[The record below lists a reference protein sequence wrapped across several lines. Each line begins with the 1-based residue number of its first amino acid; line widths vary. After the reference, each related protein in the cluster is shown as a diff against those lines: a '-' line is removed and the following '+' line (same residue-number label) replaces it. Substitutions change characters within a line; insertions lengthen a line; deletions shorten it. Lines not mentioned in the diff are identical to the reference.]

1 MRIATAALLL
11 FSGATALVAALLPQ
25 LYPVWMARGRG
36 SLDVIHDN
44 LVAWR
49 LDGLLFLASAI
60 VGLVGTALLFG
71 SATGAASHLATA
83 SVVVFGVGT
92 ALWAANLAF
101 RLSVTVT
108 VAREH
113 ASDPP
118 TWYGPIAEWAATL
131 WLIAAAFLGLAVLGI
146 GIATLLWGLLPAWT
160 GWVAIALGVLSLGLL
175 AVTRDSPP
183 IILYLAPVAWG
194 IGALTRG

>member
-1 MRIATAALLL
+1 MRIATAVLLL
-11 FSGATALVAALLPQ
+11 FSGAAALIAALLPQ

-36 SLDVIHDN
+36 SLEVIHDN
-44 LVAWR
+44 LAVWQ

-60 VGLVGTALLFG
+60 AGLVGVALLL
-71 SATGAASHLATA
+71 ANVTGAVSQLATA

-92 ALWAANLAF
+92 ALWTANLAF
-101 RLSVTVT
+101 RLSVTVG
-108 VAREH
+108 VAREN

-118 TWYGPIAEWAATL
+118 DWYSPIAEWAAAL

-160 GWVAIALGVLSLGLL
+160 GWVAIVLGVLSLGLL
-175 AVTRDSPP
+175 AVTRDTPP

-194 IGALTRG
+194 IGLLTRG